1 MNKRLISTLLLSL
14 ACSTAAS
21 AADLPSR
28 VAAPFAPVASAF
40 TWTGFYVGAH
50 GGYGSGETKSGVS
63 WDVEGAFG
71 GLQAGYN
78 YQHGAAVFGIEADI
92 ALTDLNGSVSSVAT
106 ASSATLSSTARL
118 TLTSEV
124 EWLGTVRPRIGYAF
138 DQTLVYATGGLAFAD
153 FSLGADLAVTTTVLS
168 GGSSTTSRAATSVS
182 DTVYGWTVGGGIE
195 HAFMPNVSAKLEYS
209 YVKLDRDEDFDSVA
223 SGAFFEGHL
232 GKIGVNYKF

>member
-1 MNKRLISTLLLSL
+1 MNKRLISALLLSL
-14 ACSTAAS
+14 ACSTAL
-21 AADLPSR
+21 AADLTSR
-28 VAAPFAPVASAF
+28 AAAPLAPAAPAF

-50 GGYGSGETKSGVS
+50 GGYGSGEPKSGIS

-71 GLQAGYN
+71 GVQAGAN

-106 ASSATLSSTARL
+106 ASNATLSSTARL
-118 TLTSEV
+118 TLTSEL

-138 DQTLVYATGGLAFAD
+138 DQTLVYATGGLAFAE

-168 GGSSTTSRAATSVS
+168 SGLSSTSQAATSAS
-182 DTVYGWTVGGGIE
+182 DTIYGWTLGGGIE

-209 YVKLDRDEDFDSVA
+209 YVKLDRDEDFDRVA
-223 SGAFFEGHL
+223 RGAFFEGHL
-232 GKIGVNYKF
+232 GKIGVNYRF